1 MSPHTARRLA
11 WGLASLVPVAIV
23 VVLPLKAANGEVFTL
38 VDAAQILAFG
48 AIALVGAFLA
58 AHRPD
63 NPLGWIYLSLA
74 VTMILVGGVT
84 ADYARYATV
93 TRPGALPFGTVA
105 EWLSNWMWVPP
116 LGILLTFAFL
126 LFPDGHLPSPRWR
139 PVAWTAV
146 AAIVAMSVSF
156 AFSTAD
162 YTDGLNRHVANP
174 YTTPSLARFFDGAR
188 VAAAIVLLITAGL
201 SVASLFVRYRR
212 GRRDE
217 RQQLKWLMSSAVVLV
232 GFFSIPLEFGEGT
245 ILDALQGV
253 VIALV
258 PIACGIAIMKYRLY
272 DIDVV
277 INRAVVFGVLA
288 AFITAVY
295 VGIVVGIGALLGQ
308 GDRASP
314 GLQIAATAV
323 VALAFQPVRRR
334 VQRVANRLVYG
345 RRATPYEVMAD
356 FSHRMAGTLEVNE
369 ALPQMAEAAA
379 RGVGAAAGRVRLYL
393 PGGGERAVTWPADAP
408 ASVPTRSIEV
418 RDQGERIGEIAV
430 TKSPGDTLL
439 PGEESLLQHL
449 AAQAGL
455 ALHNVRLTD
464 ELEARL
470 EQLAI
475 QADQLKTSR
484 QRLVTARDAQRRG
497 LERDI
502 REGPRAMLNE
512 IASGVDRARELAAGG
527 DPETAAAAL
536 DRLGEQA
543 NATLEGLRDLARGI
557 FPPLLADKGIVA
569 ALDAH
574 IRKIGV
580 RATIEAAPG
589 LADLRFD
596 DRAEACVYFCCLQAL
611 QNVARHAEDAEAV
624 VRLSTSADT
633 ITFEIA
639 DRGRGFD
646 AGATESGMGLQ
657 IMRDRVDAL
666 DGTLDVVSA
675 PGAGTTV
682 TGRITARALETNVS
696 GPA

>member
-1 MSPHTARRLA
+1 MSPRAARRLA
-11 WGLASLVPVAIV
+11 WGLWLLTVAV
-23 VVLPLKAANGEVFTL
+23 VVAFVPLTIANGDGVSFIDVSQIVSFMSIATVGALVAAN
-38 VDAAQILAFG
+38 
-48 AIALVGAFLA
+48 
-58 AHRPD
+58 RPG
-63 NPLGWIYLSLA
+63 NPLGWVYLGLGLGI
-74 VTMILVGGVT
+74 VLLGGIT
-84 ADYARYATV
+84 SDYARYALV
-93 TRPGALPFGTVA
+93 TNPGSLPGGRLA
-105 EWLSNWMWVPP
+105 EWLTNWMWVPP
-116 LGILLTFAFL
+116 FGVLLTFGFL

-139 PVAWTAV
+139 PVAWTAAIGI
-146 AAIVAMSVSF
+146 AAMAISF
-156 AFSTAD
+156 ALGQAD
-162 YTDGLNRHVANP
+162 YTDALNRHATNP
-174 YTTPSLARFFDGAR
+174 YTTPGFAPIFDVGR
-188 VAAAIVLLITAGL
+188 QVAALVVIGCAIL
-201 SVASLFVRYRR
+201 SVSSLFIRYRR
-212 GRRDE
+212 ADRDE
-217 RQQLKWLMSSAVVLV
+217 REQLKWLMFAAVLLVLW
-232 GFFSIPLEFGEGT
+232 FSFPVEHGNETWIDGVQG
-245 ILDALQGV
+245 ILLALF
-253 VIALV
+253 
-258 PIACGIAIMKYRLY
+258 PIACGIAILKHRLY

-277 INRAVVFGVLA
+277 INRTVVFGALA
-288 AFITAVY
+288 AFITLVY
-295 VGIVVGIGALLGQ
+295 VGIVVGIGELLG
-308 GDRASP
+308 GGGRANA
-314 GLQIAATAV
+314 GLQIAATAA

-345 RRATPYEVMAD
+345 RRATPYEVMSE
-356 FSHRMAGTLEVNE
+356 FSQRMAGTLVVDE
-369 ALPQMAEAAA
+369 ALPQVAEVAA
-379 RGVGAAAGRVRLYL
+379 RGVRATAGRVRLFL
-393 PGGGERAVTWPADAP
+393 PGGGERVVTWPDDAP
-408 ASVPTRSIEV
+408 ASVPTRSIDV
-418 RDQGERIGEIAV
+418 HHLGEPIGEIAV

-455 ALHNVRLTD
+455 ALHNVRLTE

-512 IASGVDRARELAAGG
+512 IASGVDRARDLAAGG

-624 VRLSTSADT
+624 VRLSASADT

-666 DGTLDVVSA
+666 DGTLEVASA

-682 TGRITARALETNVS
+682 TGQITARALETNAS